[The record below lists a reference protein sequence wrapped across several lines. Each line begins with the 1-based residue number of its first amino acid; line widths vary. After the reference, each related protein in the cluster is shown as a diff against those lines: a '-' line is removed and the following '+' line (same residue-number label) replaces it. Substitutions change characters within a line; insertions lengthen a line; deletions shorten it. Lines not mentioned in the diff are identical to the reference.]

1 MKLVTKQK
9 TIFGII
15 VPLVL
20 FFIALNAANEL
31 GSDYGRGI
39 AAFDWGRT
47 WFVWAIY
54 ALLVFYLEYRI
65 ITAPYRPKDS
75 E

>member
-1 MKLVTKQK
+1 MKLATKQK

-20 FFIALNAANEL
+20 FFIALNFANEI
-31 GSDYGRGI
+31 GSTYGRGI
-39 AAFDWGRT
+39 AAFDWQST

-54 ALLVFYLEYRI
+54 VLLVVYLEYKI
-65 ITAPYRPKDS
+65 FTTPIRPKDS
-75 E
+75 A